1 MKMTYEKYVIRVR
14 HYTERMTECH
24 YKDMFPEDMR
34 DMVKDEDDFIY
45 WQTSSEDFYVSKYT
59 DTEIEISD
67 SLWEAIDYSDMDED
81 EIDEI
86 IKDVKNH
93 YKPKK
98 DYRIQLKK
106 VKATV

>member
-1 MKMTYEKYVIRVR
+1 MKITYEKYVIQVR
-14 HYTERMTECH
+14 HYTERMKECH
-24 YKDMFPEDMR
+24 FKDDFPEDMR
-34 DMVKDEDDFIY
+34 DCVEDFIY
-45 WQTSSEDFYVSKYT
+45 WQTSHEDFYVSKYA

-67 SLWEAIDYSDMDED
+67 NIWEAIDYSDVSKE
-81 EIDEI
+81 EINKI

>member
-1 MKMTYEKYVIRVR
+1 MKTKYIKYVIRVR
-14 HYTERMTECH
+14 HYLCRMKECH
-24 YKDMFPEDMR
+24 FKDDLPEDMR
-34 DMVKDEDDFIY
+34 DCVEDFIY
-45 WQTSSEDFYVSKYT
+45 WETKSEDFYISKYT

-67 SLWEAIDYSDMDED
+67 DIWEAIDYSDVDEE

-98 DYRIQLKK
+98 DYRIQLRK

>member
-1 MKMTYEKYVIRVR
+1 MKITYEKYVIRVR
-14 HYTERMTECH
+14 HYTECMKECH
-24 YKDMFPEDMR
+24 FKNDFPEDMR
-34 DMVKDEDDFIY
+34 DCVKDFIY
-45 WQTSSEDFYVSKYT
+45 WQTSYEDFYISKYT

-67 SLWEAIDYSDMDED
+67 NIWEAIDYSDVNKE

-86 IKDVKNH
+86 IKDVKNY

>member
-1 MKMTYEKYVIRVR
+1 MAQPSIRLNDVDNVGRTGRHMTCFTMGTHTVIN
-14 HYTERMTECH
+14 
-24 YKDMFPEDMR
+24 K
-34 DMVKDEDDFIY
+34 EDDFIY
-45 WQTSSEDFYVSKYT
+45 WQTSYEDYYISKYT

-67 SLWEAIDYSDMDED
+67 NIWEAIDYSDMDKD

-106 VKATV
+106 VKATI

>member
-1 MKMTYEKYVIRVR
+1 MKITYEKYVIRVR
-14 HYTERMTECH
+14 HYTEHMKECH
-24 YKDMFPEDMR
+24 FKDDFPEDIR
-34 DMVKDEDDFIY
+34 DCVADFIY
-45 WQTSSEDFYVSKYT
+45 WQTSHEDFYVSKYT
-59 DTEIEISD
+59 DTEIKISD
-67 SLWEAIDYSDMDED
+67 NIWEANDYSDVSKE

-86 IKDVKNH
+86 IKDLKNH

>member
-1 MKMTYEKYVIRVR
+1 MKITYEKYVILVR
-14 HYTERMTECH
+14 HYTEHMKECH
-24 YKDMFPEDMR
+24 FKDDFPEDMR
-34 DMVKDEDDFIY
+34 DCVKDFIY
-45 WQTSSEDFYVSKYT
+45 WQTSHEDFYVSKYT
-59 DTEIEISD
+59 DTEIKISD
-67 SLWEAIDYSDMDED
+67 NIWEANDYSDVSKE
-81 EIDEI
+81 EIDKI

>member
-1 MKMTYEKYVIRVR
+1 MKITYEKYVIRVR
-14 HYTERMTECH
+14 HYTERMKECH
-24 YKDMFPEDMR
+24 FKDDFPEDMR
-34 DMVKDEDDFIY
+34 VCAADFIY
-45 WQTSSEDFYVSKYT
+45 WQTLHEDFYISKYT
-59 DTEIEISD
+59 DTEIKISD
-67 SLWEAIDYSDMDED
+67 NIWEANDYSDVSKE

-86 IKDVKNH
+86 IKDLKNH

>member
-1 MKMTYEKYVIRVR
+1 MKITYEKYVIRVR
-14 HYTERMTECH
+14 HYTERMKECRSINP
-24 YKDMFPEDMR
+24 DESPELIGTMF
-34 DMVKDEDDFIY
+34 DFIY
-45 WQTSSEDFYVSKYT
+45 WQTSYEDFYVSKYI
-59 DTEIEISD
+59 DTEIEISYNI
-67 SLWEAIDYSDMDED
+67 WEAIDYSDVSKE

>member
-1 MKMTYEKYVIRVR
+1 MKITYEKYVIRVR
-14 HYTERMTECH
+14 HYLYRMEEHH
-24 YKDMFPEDMR
+24 YKDDFPEDMR
-34 DMVKDEDDFIY
+34 DCAEDFIY
-45 WQTSSEDFYVSKYT
+45 WETKSEDFYISKYT

-67 SLWEAIDYSDMDED
+67 DIWEAIDYSDMDKD

-106 VKATV
+106 VKATI

>member
-1 MKMTYEKYVIRVR
+1 MKNKIR
-14 HYTERMTECH
+14 EA
-24 YKDMFPEDMR
+24 KDDT
-34 DMVKDEDDFIY
+34 D
-45 WQTSSEDFYVSKYT
+45 VSK
-59 DTEIEISD
+59 E
-67 SLWEAIDYSDMDED
+67 

-86 IKDVKNH
+86 IKDLKNH

>member
-1 MKMTYEKYVIRVR
+1 MKITYEKYVIRVR
-14 HYTERMTECH
+14 HYTERMKECH
-24 YKDMFPEDMR
+24 FNDDFPEDMR
-34 DMVKDEDDFIY
+34 DCVEDFIY
-45 WQTSSEDFYVSKYT
+45 WQTSHEDFYVSKYT

-67 SLWEAIDYSDMDED
+67 NIWEAIDYSDVRKE